1 MNITELNQRKS
12 WLRAML
18 ADALENSF
26 VVSDEQIIEEH
37 IGNAIDYEFAD
48 EDKGGI
54 VVFSTDINALP
65 LSTNKVIE
73 KHNISNWS
81 VGNFFKG
88 KYTDKKGTVYTAKSL
103 SVEIIGVTYE
113 QLIEITE
120 DLCREFKQETALV
133 KSYSTNKI
141 LLVHSGE

>member
-12 WLRAML
+12 WLGAML

-54 VVFSTDINALP
+54 MVFSTDINAVP
-65 LSTNKVIE
+65 LFKDKTE
-73 KHNISNWS
+73 KYSISNWS

-88 KYTDKKGTVYTAKSL
+88 KYTDKNGKVYTEKSL
-103 SVEIIGVTYE
+103 SVEFIGVTYE
-113 QLIEITE
+113 QLIEIAE
-120 DLCREFKQETALV
+120 DLCREFKQETVLI
-133 KSYSTNKI
+133 KPYSTNKI
-141 LLVHSGE
+141 LLLHSEE